1 MQIRTFRQ
9 HSSESFVQ
17 RPPCLVE
24 RTLREPQRDSIRW
37 GIGQWFYK
45 NRRAIFIAMMRVAVY
60 STISVAA
67 YHTYTGS
74 LSIFMFLKEY
84 VFPVFQEVM

>member
-17 RPPCLVE
+17 RLP
-24 RTLREPQRDSIRW
+24 W

-67 YHTYTGS
+67 YHIYTGS